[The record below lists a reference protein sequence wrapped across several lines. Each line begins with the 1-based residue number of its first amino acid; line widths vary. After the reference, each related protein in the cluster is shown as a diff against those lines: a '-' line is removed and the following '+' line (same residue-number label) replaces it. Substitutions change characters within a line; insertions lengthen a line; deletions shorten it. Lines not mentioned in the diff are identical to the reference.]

1 MSDYVQ
7 QNFSITS
14 FHTLENWVICEGF
27 DDKIKSKIEKFGKR
41 LGDWKLNIYR
51 GILTGYNDAFIIDQK
66 TKDCLISQNPNC
78 VDFIRPI
85 LRGRDIKRYTYEN
98 SHQFLIAFPC
108 GFTNSISKHES
119 ATNWLH
125 SSHPEIENVL
135 LDHSNSNSSKSKG
148 LMNRDDQGDYWW
160 ELRHCAYWNVFN
172 GQVIA
177 WQRITHENQFV
188 LTQKG
193 DVVLDSMAFISGAG
207 KYAYYFLALLNSP
220 LMLYWMKKTVPQY
233 GNTGFRLSNQF
244 VSIFPAKEI
253 TENEL
258 TKIDLLVK
266 DYLKSSNEKEL
277 FEINAMI
284 YKFYNLTDDEIVR
297 IIGS

>member
-1 MSDYVQ
+1 MQ
-7 QNFSITS
+7 QKSSHTAFLKDTS
-14 FHTLENWVICEGF
+14 WTMLSFCEET
-27 DDKIKSKIEKFGKR
+27 IKSKIEKYGTVLSK
-41 LGDWKLNIYR
+41 WNISVNY
-51 GILTGYNDAFIIDQK
+51 GIKTGFNDAFIITEE
-66 TKDCLISQNPNC
+66 TKNDLIRENPKSAEI
-78 VDFIRPI
+78 IRPI
-85 LRGRDIKRYTYEN
+85 LRGKDIKRYSYEN
-98 SHQFLIAFPC
+98 SHQFLIAIPC
-108 GFTNSISKHES
+108 GFTNSISMHKS
-119 ATNWLH
+119 TNWLH
-125 SSHPEIENVL
+125 SSHPEIEKFL

-207 KYAYYFLALLNSP
+207 KYTYYFLALLNSP

-244 VSIFPAKEI
+244 VSIFPVKEI
-253 TENEL
+253 AENEL
-258 TKIDLLVK
+258 IKIDLLVK
-266 DYLKSSNEKEL
+266 DYLKNSNEKKL

-284 YKFYNLTDDEIVR
+284 YKFYNLTDDEIIR
-297 IIGS
+297 IIGN